1 MDNTNSI
8 RAKLQGSGSASQNLA
23 ITIYTN
29 KMFGSIRTAGTPD
42 EPMFCLADIC
52 MALDL
57 TPSKVVQ
64 RLDDGV
70 LSKYP
75 IIDSLG
81 RQQNANF
88 VNEDG
93 LYDVILDSRKPE
105 AKAFRKWITSEVL
118 PQIRKTGGY
127 IPVSEQDDDNTI
139 LAKAV
144 LVAQRTIEQ
153 KDRLIEQKQYRIDE
167 LEGVVDEQATTIS
180 HQNETLAELAPK
192 GKYYDN
198 VLRAEG
204 TYTARQLAKEFQISV
219 AELYGKLMDK
229 KFIYKQGG
237 VYMPYKKYEKSG
249 LFSTRTVTITHSN
262 GMVTSKCYLVFTEKF
277 RAIVWRNRLK
287 RMENQMPDL

>member
-1 MDNTNSI
+1 MNE
-8 RAKLQGSGSASQNLA
+8 
-23 ITIYTN
+23 ITKRTDLN
-29 KMFGSIRTAGTPD
+29 VRVFSSDMFGQIRVAGTPD
-42 EPMFCLADIC
+42 EPMFCLADVC
-52 MALDL
+52 AALDL
-57 TPSKVVQ
+57 TAKVVNQ
-64 RLDDGV
+64 RLEKEV
-70 LSKYP
+70 VSKYP
-75 IIDSLG
+75 LMTAG
-81 RQQNANF
+81 GVQNALF

-105 AKAFRKWITSEVL
+105 AKRFRKWVTSEVL

-167 LEGVVDEQATTIS
+167 LEGVVDEQATTIN